1 MHLEFEWERNLAKLI
16 RTVIATDQEIIH
28 AGDVITNILEESDA
42 SMLYAECISE
52 MFVIMYE
59 TTLSHDP
66 EGHHF

>member
-1 MHLEFEWERNLAKLI
+1 MHLEFEWKRIQQKLI

-42 SMLYAECISE
+42 SMLYAEYTSE
-52 MFVIMYE
+52 MFVIMYT
-59 TTLSHDP
+59 TTLPNVP